1 MGVLGPLLTI
11 VFAWLLLDEGF
22 STTQMIGCALVIA
35 GVASVS
41 RR

>member
-1 MGVLGPLLTI
+1 MVGPLLTI

-22 STTQMIGCALVIA
+22 SAAQMIGVALVIA
-35 GVASVS
+35 GVAVVS